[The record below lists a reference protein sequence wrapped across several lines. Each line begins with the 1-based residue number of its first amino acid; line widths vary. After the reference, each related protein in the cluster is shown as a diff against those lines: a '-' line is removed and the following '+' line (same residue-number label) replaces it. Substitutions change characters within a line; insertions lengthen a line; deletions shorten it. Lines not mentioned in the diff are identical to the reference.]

1 MVGEDGPS
9 RPPRARSSA
18 IMAGP
23 DLDTLSGLMDEAK
36 CFALV
41 RQHRWPDGVRC
52 PACGSGAVDRKSTR
66 LNSSHANIS
75 YAVFCLKKKKTN
87 KLSTNHREHRY
98 FLSVH
103 KNNYS

>member
-41 RQHRWPDGVRC
+41 RQHRWPEGVRC
-52 PACGSGAVDRKSTR
+52 PRCGGGAVIRDGHDENQPQGEGERHKAWAGRFEHFTGTR
-66 LNSSHANIS
+66 LAGHKQPLWVWEA
-75 YAVFCLKKKKTN
+75 CL
-87 KLSTNHREHRY
+87 
-98 FLSVH
+98 
-103 KNNYS
+103 